1 MPRFRN
7 QMQRRGPSPIYKKR
21 FVSFLQTA
29 ANSTPQQ
36 IAQIVIAE
44 TGTIV
49 SLKVN
54 IGVISLASLE
64 DDIQETRLFVY
75 CQQQND
81 QHVPDP
87 TATTTDDYVA
97 NDLDGI
103 NGFTLPSLFSI
114 DPASGLLSGA
124 D

>member
-1 MPRFRN
+1 M
-7 QMQRRGPSPIYKKR
+7 
-21 FVSFLQTA
+21 
-29 ANSTPQQ
+29 
-36 IAQIVIAE
+36 
-44 TGTIV
+44 

-114 DPASGLLSGA
+114 DHVSK
-124 D
+124 